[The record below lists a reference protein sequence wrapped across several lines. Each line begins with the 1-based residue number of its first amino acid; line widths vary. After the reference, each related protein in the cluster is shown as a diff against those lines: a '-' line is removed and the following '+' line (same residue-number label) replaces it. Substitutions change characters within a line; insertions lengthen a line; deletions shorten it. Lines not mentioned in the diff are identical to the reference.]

1 MAPEQL
7 KASILQYAIQGKL
20 VEQRPE
26 EGTGEELYR
35 QIQAEKQR
43 LIEEGKIKKEKALPE
58 ISEDEF
64 PFEIPESWRWVRWG
78 DLSQSIQY
86 GYNAPA
92 QDVGRIKMVRIS
104 DIQDGKVLWD
114 TVPYCEIREEEIPTY
129 LLQKNDILFAR
140 TGGTV
145 GKSYLVKD
153 VPEES
158 IYAGYLIRTRYSS
171 LLCPEYMKYFMESLL
186 YWDQL
191 RNGTIA
197 TAQPNCNGK
206 TLSKMIL
213 PLPPL
218 AEQKRIVAKIEELLL
233 YVDRYAAAY
242 AKLEQF
248 NAKFPEDMKKSILQY
263 AIQGKLVE
271 QRLEEG
277 TGKELYRQIQAEK
290 QRLIKTGKLKKTRAL
305 PTITGEEVPYD
316 FPASWKV
323 CYIDDIAFVTKL
335 AGFEYTKYI
344 SDNLVPTGIPLFKG
358 KNVQNGKLVLSFES
372 YIPESVSDELPRS
385 QITKKCLLTPYVG
398 TIGNIAVFDG
408 SFKAHLGSN
417 VGKIEL
423 LNSDTQTF
431 ILEEYVLWYLKST
444 YGYAELTKYKKAT
457 AQESISIDAIRN
469 VVIAIPPLEEQ
480 RRIVAKLEEILPLCE
495 RLK

>member
-1 MAPEQL
+1 MASNTILHILHILEQYTDRNHMLSKEEIL
-7 KASILQYAIQGKL
+7 KELQ
-20 VEQRPE
+20 
-26 EGTGEELYR
+26 
-35 QIQAEKQR
+35 
-43 LIEEGKIKKEKALPE
+43 
-58 ISEDEF
+58 EDEF
-64 PFEIPESWRWVRWG
+64 IT
-78 DLSQSIQY
+78 L
-86 GYNAPA
+86 
-92 QDVGRIKMVRIS
+92 
-104 DIQDGKVLWD
+104 
-114 TVPYCEIREEEIPTY
+114 EEKAFY
-129 LLQKNDILFAR
+129 R
-140 TGGTV
+140 
-145 GKSYLVKD
+145 
-153 VPEES
+153 
-158 IYAGYLIRTRYSS
+158 
-171 LLCPEYMKYFMESLL
+171 
-186 YWDQL
+186 
-191 RNGTIA
+191 
-197 TAQPNCNGK
+197 
-206 TLSKMIL
+206 
-213 PLPPL
+213 
-218 AEQKRIVAKIEELLL
+218 KIEELRELGYDVRSTKGNRTKYFLDTPRFTSEELL
-233 YVDRYAAAY
+233 MLSAIILGSPDISKAEADRLINTLYAMSVHSDYIGTYEKLKPALKSNNQSAQAANQIQKFHVFYTAIKNHEKVSCKIRLNDIDGRPTFSSRGVLEPVSLQFDARRIEELLPYIDRYAAAY
-242 AKLEQF
+242 EKLEQF

-263 AIQGKLVE
+263 AIQGKPVE
-271 QRLEEG
+271 QRPEEG
-277 TGKELYRQIQAEK
+277 TGKELYRKIQAEK

-372 YIPESVSDELPRS
+372 YIPESISDELPRS

-457 AQESISIDAIRN
+457 AQESISIDTIRN

>member
-1 MAPEQL
+1 MASNTILHILHILEQYTDRNHMLSKEEIL
-7 KASILQYAIQGKL
+7 KELQ
-20 VEQRPE
+20 
-26 EGTGEELYR
+26 
-35 QIQAEKQR
+35 
-43 LIEEGKIKKEKALPE
+43 
-58 ISEDEF
+58 EDEF
-64 PFEIPESWRWVRWG
+64 IT
-78 DLSQSIQY
+78 L
-86 GYNAPA
+86 
-92 QDVGRIKMVRIS
+92 
-104 DIQDGKVLWD
+104 
-114 TVPYCEIREEEIPTY
+114 EEKAFY
-129 LLQKNDILFAR
+129 R
-140 TGGTV
+140 
-145 GKSYLVKD
+145 
-153 VPEES
+153 
-158 IYAGYLIRTRYSS
+158 
-171 LLCPEYMKYFMESLL
+171 
-186 YWDQL
+186 
-191 RNGTIA
+191 
-197 TAQPNCNGK
+197 
-206 TLSKMIL
+206 
-213 PLPPL
+213 
-218 AEQKRIVAKIEELLL
+218 KIEELRELGYDVRSTKGNRTKYFLDTPRFTSEELL
-233 YVDRYAAAY
+233 MLSAIILGSPDISKAEADRLINTLYAMSVHSDYIGTYEKLKPALKSNNQSAQAANQIQKFHVLYTAIKNHEKVSCKIRLNDIDGRPTFSSRGVLEPVSLQFDARRIEELLPYIDRYAAAY
-242 AKLEQF
+242 EKLEQF

-263 AIQGKLVE
+263 AIQGKPVE
-271 QRLEEG
+271 QRPEEG
-277 TGKELYRQIQAEK
+277 TGKELYRKIQAEK

-457 AQESISIDAIRN
+457 AQESISIDTIRN